1 MFTYI
6 LQVDKT
12 KAQVYMCGIR
22 IKFDMSVFVVLAD
35 TGYFLERYIMS
46 KIENT
51 DRAIRKNEQ
60 EICTD
65 N

>member
-22 IKFDMSVFVVLAD
+22 IKFDMSVFVVFAD

-51 DRAIRKNEQ
+51 DRAITKNEQ